1 MAHHAHR
8 LKRKRRA
15 DKRHARNVETKSK
28 IKTLSKKLRTSFGA
42 TDAAQTDALLR
53 AATSAI
59 AKAAKRGI
67 IHKRTA
73 ARRISRLARARNA
86 AAK

>member
-8 LKRKRRA
+8 LKRKRQS
-15 DKRHARNVETKSK
+15 DKRHSRNVETKSK
-28 IKTLSKKLRTSFGA
+28 IKTITKKLRASFGA
-42 TDAAQTDALLR
+42 TDAAGTDAVLR
-53 AATSAI
+53 DATSTI
-59 AKAAKRGI
+59 AKAAKRGV

>member
-8 LKRKRRA
+8 LKRKRQA
-15 DKRHARNVETKSK
+15 DKRHARNVATKSR
-28 IKTLSKKLRTSFGA
+28 IKTLTKKVKASFGA
-42 TDAAQTDALLR
+42 ANPAETERLLR
-53 AATSAI
+53 EATSVI

-67 IHKRTA
+67 IHKRAA
-73 ARRISRLARARNA
+73 ARRISRLMRARNA